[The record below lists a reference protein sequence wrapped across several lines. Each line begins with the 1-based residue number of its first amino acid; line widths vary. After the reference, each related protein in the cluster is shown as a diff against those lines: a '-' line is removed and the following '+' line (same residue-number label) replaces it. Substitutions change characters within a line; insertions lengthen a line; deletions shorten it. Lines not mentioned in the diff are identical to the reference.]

1 MITEDFRSKSERLFE
16 RYCENNPKVKY
27 VYKNGD
33 SGQQY
38 LSIVYTTN
46 MGKQRSF
53 YPDYIVQFNNDKIW
67 LIETKGG
74 ESKGQDKN
82 IDEYVENKFLALK
95 HFSEKYG
102 YNFGFVRDK
111 DEELY
116 FNNTKYEKEL
126 SKDNWKFI
134 DEIFDGI

>member
-1 MITEDFRSKSERLFE
+1 
-16 RYCENNPKVKY
+16 
-27 VYKNGD
+27 
-33 SGQQY
+33 
-38 LSIVYTTN
+38 
-46 MGKQRSF
+46 MGKQRNF
-53 YPDYIVQFNNDKIW
+53 YPDYIIQLNNNEIW

-74 ESKGQDKN
+74 ESKGKDKN

-95 HFSEKYG
+95 HFSEKHG

-111 DEELY
+111 NEELY